1 MKHYFF
7 CVALIVFTCCS
18 AKAQQSQESV
28 QPLSKKAIKGF
39 IYGINK
45 NDKGD
50 LNITYKIAGD
60 NKADVFFE
68 NYAFDK
74 QIKFISSSDANVPK
88 EDREDRVKTIIYATV
103 GGCTSFDILSMK
115 LKLHKRVLQQ
125 SWSHEKQKYIT
136 TKVVTDEN
144 IKAKNDNGKAY
155 KGIASYES
163 SVAGDETFIIA
174 ANDKKEKKQA
184 NPFYILKIS
193 PDLDITERT
202 IDISGNQSLV
212 YCDQLAN
219 DDVIMV
225 FAPKKGEGDPSAYTY
240 LRYSIKGDLIN
251 KVPFKSPSNNMLI
264 INMEEK
270 NDAVY
275 FCATSTKSKEAYSEV
290 FEDYASISNPCFT
303 DAQND
308 QDLRWENKSNEKME
322 KFHLLKFKGDQ
333 MIFASTASVSD
344 FKSKFKA
351 SGKGASAYK
360 GNKFSISK
368 FFVTADEEFLIAG
381 QLTGHAVI
389 KSGYGSLGNTPTGS
403 YMKTYL
409 DIICMHFD
417 KNGELKA
424 QYGVER
430 LNDDKKSEIF
440 DIRQNFY
447 LGSDKKT
454 LYWEMLEVKG
464 AKGYSG
470 FMDAMNGNLTY
481 FPHYFPRIAKI
492 DLSGTNVSD
501 FTVLGN
507 QKYYLRKDFTGLFD
521 EKENSITYVG
531 HDEDYK
537 KLWVNKY
544 SF

>member
-1 MKHYFF
+1 MKHYLF
-7 CVALIVFTCCS
+7 CVALCIIAFGTV
-18 AKAQQSQESV
+18 KAQQDQESV

-39 IYGINK
+39 IYGVNK
-45 NDKGD
+45 DDKGD

-60 NKADVFFE
+60 NKTDVFYE
-68 NYAFDK
+68 TYAFDK
-74 QIKFISSSDANVPK
+74 QIKFINSTDAKVPK
-88 EDREDRVKTIIYATV
+88 EDHEDRVKTIIYATV

-125 SWSHEKQKYIT
+125 SWSHERQKYVT
-136 TKVVTDEN
+136 TKVITDET
-144 IKAKNDNGKAY
+144 IKAKNDNGEAY
-155 KGIASYES
+155 KGLASYDS
-163 SVAGDETFIIA
+163 STGGDETFIIA

-184 NPFYILKIS
+184 NPFYILKVS
-193 PDLDITERT
+193 SDLDITEKT
-202 IDISGNQSLV
+202 IDVSGNRSLV
-212 YCDQLAN
+212 YCEQLSN
-219 DDVIMV
+219 DDVVMV

-264 INMEEK
+264 INMEEQ
-270 NDAVY
+270 NGAVY
-275 FCATSTKSKEAYSEV
+275 FCATSTKSKDPYDEV
-290 FEDYASISNPCFT
+290 FEDYAPISNPCFT

-308 QDLRWENKSNEKME
+308 QDMKWEHKSNEKME
-322 KFHLLKFKGDQ
+322 NFHLLKFKDNQ
-333 MIFASTASVSD
+333 LVFASTALVSE
-344 FKSKFKA
+344 FKAKFKA
-351 SGKGASAYK
+351 SGKGASPYK

-389 KSGYGSLGNTPTGS
+389 KSGYSALGNTPTGTS
-403 YMKTYL
+403 MKTYE

-417 KNGELKA
+417 RNGQLKA

-430 LNDDKKSEIF
+430 VNDDKKSEIF
-440 DIRQNFY
+440 NIRQNFY

-454 LYWEMLEVKG
+454 LYWELLEVKG
-464 AKGYSG
+464 AKGYAG

-481 FPHYFPRIAKI
+481 YPLYFPRIAKI
-492 DLSGTNVSD
+492 DLSNTSISN

-507 QKYYLRKDFTGLFD
+507 QKFYLRKDFTGLFD
-521 EKENSITYVG
+521 ERDNSITYVG

-537 KLWVNKY
+537 KLWVGKY